1 MAAAPFTNFTVAG
14 PSAELRRLSGQLKQQ
29 GAPPQVRRELSR
41 AVGGGLKVMVT
52 EIRQAAAGLNLP
64 SAGGLEGSHK
74 PALVKGVKARVR
86 VSGRGAGGEV
96 GYGIG
101 SGGTAMTKYGRISVA
116 KFSQALEQGEVRH
129 PLYGNSSYWYVTETG
144 TEGWFGDASRRAEP
158 EVVREMTERISAFV
172 RAVCDP
178 DGFSYVAKR

>member
-1 MAAAPFTNFTVAG
+1 MSG
-14 PSAELRRLSGQLKQQ
+14 PTAELRRLSAQLKQQ
-29 GAPPQVRRELSR
+29 GAPPQVRRELSK
-41 AVGGGLKVMVT
+41 AVGGALKVMTT
-52 EIRQAAAGLNLP
+52 EIRQAAAGLDLP
-64 SAGGLEGSHK
+64 SKGGLEASHK
-74 PALVKGVKARVR
+74 PALVKGVKAKVR

-101 SGGTAMTKYGRISVA
+101 SGGTAMTKYGRISVS

-129 PLYGNSSYWYVTETG
+129 PLYGNSSYWFVTQTG

-158 EVVREMTERISAFV
+158 EVVREMTERLNVFV

-178 DGFSYVAKR
+178 DGFSYTVKR